1 VTTPFPFI
9 VGAPLRAEELN
20 DITNLP
26 INDQTASY
34 TLVVGD
40 VGKRVVMDVASAN
53 TVTVDDSI
61 FGVGDTIFI
70 ANKGAGVTTVTAGS
84 GVTINSASGLELVTN
99 QSGQLV
105 ALSASSFLFVASAG
119 PAPTSGLE
127 LISTTTIGTAVASV
141 TVSGAFSST
150 YDNYRIIVSGGAGS
164 TNDRLKMTVG
174 ATTTGY
180 YNGVLGHSYAGSGAS
195 AAVSNGAAWDFVGY
209 FNTDGIVL
217 DSHILS
223 PNLAKNTFI
232 GGVYGQNI
240 TTGAVFMLG
249 GYVANT
255 TQYTAFTI
263 TPNAG
268 TLTGGTIRVYGYANS

>member
-1 VTTPFPFI
+1 MPLTTYTAGE
-9 VGAPLRAEELN
+9 VLTATSLN
-20 DITNLP
+20 DNFTFA
-26 INDQTASY
+26 ASNPP
-34 TLVVGD
+34 G
-40 VGKRVVMDVASAN
+40 
-53 TVTVDDSI
+53 
-61 FGVGDTIFI
+61 
-70 ANKGAGVTTVTAGS
+70 
-84 GVTINSASGLELVTN
+84 GLT
-99 QSGQLV
+99 
-105 ALSASSFLFVASAG
+105 
-119 PAPTSGLE
+119 

-174 ATTTGY
+174 ATNTGY
-180 YNGVLGHSYAGSGAS
+180 YNGVLGHNYSGSGAS
-195 AAVSNGAAWDFVGY
+195 GAVSNGAAWDFVGY
-209 FNTDGIVL
+209 FNTDGIVSDL
-217 DSHILS
+217 HILS

-232 GGVYGQNI
+232 AGVYGQNI

-263 TPNAG
+263 TTNAG